1 MTLRISLDTSAPR
14 CEEIPLTD
22 DTPLAPDPR
31 KWRTIAPRRRSRPV
45 PPRRSRLLAVL
56 TTVGLLL
63 SGFAAAD
70 GETGSPPAA
79 NWVGT
84 WASVPTATPAVSTPA
99 LNNETIRQVIHTSVA
114 GSEVRLRLT
123 NEFGSQAL
131 RIGEV
136 HVARRAG
143 ATGTNIVPATD
154 RAVTF
159 SGTRSPIIPAG
170 APLLSDP
177 VRLAVPARTDLVV
190 SIYVPDPT
198 PVTTLHAFANTG
210 NVVAAGNVTD
220 DTTVTGRTVGQ
231 WYFLSTVSVRADR
244 GSAAVIA
251 LGDSITNGSA
261 AEADTNHRWPDL
273 LANRL
278 RDTGMLNLGVAGNR
292 LLHDPNPP
300 PGSNAET
307 FAKFFGEA
315 ALRRFDRDVAA
326 QPGARYVIVLLGVND
341 LGHPGT
347 VAPPSETVT
356 AEEIIAAHRQLITRA
371 HAEGLQIFGAT
382 ILPFKDDT
390 LGFYNEVNEAKRQTI
405 NHWIRTSGDYDGVI
419 DFDRAMQDPA
429 DPLRLNPIYDSGD
442 HLHPNGAGMAAMAAA
457 VPLRL
462 FR

>member
-1 MTLRISLDTSAPR
+1 MITMTLKIDK
-14 CEEIPLTD
+14 
-22 DTPLAPDPR
+22 LAGARVAEPS
-31 KWRTIAPRRRSRPV
+31 RRP
-45 PPRRSRLLAVL
+45 RLLAIL
-56 TTVGLLL
+56 ATVGLLL
-63 SGFAAAD
+63 SGFASAGGAT
-70 GETGSPPAA
+70 TGTPPSA

-84 WASVPTATPAVSTPA
+84 WAAVPTATPATATPT
-99 LNNETIRQVIHTSVA
+99 LDNETIRQVIHTSVA

-123 NEFGSQAL
+123 NEFGTQSL

-143 ATGTNIVPATD
+143 TSGTNIVPSTD

-159 SGTRSPIIPAG
+159 SGTRSPTIPAG
-170 APLLSDP
+170 SPMLSDP
-177 VRLAVPARTDLVV
+177 VRLPVPARADLVV
-190 SIYVPDPT
+190 SIYIPAPT
-198 PVTTLHAFANTG
+198 AVTSLHAFANSG
-210 NVVAAGNVTD
+210 NVVAAGNVAD
-220 DTTVTGRTVGQ
+220 DAAVTGRAVGQ

-244 GSAAVIA
+244 GADAVIA
-251 LGDSITNGSA
+251 LGDSITNGSTA
-261 AEADTNHRWPDL
+261 QADTNQRWPDL

-300 PGSNAET
+300 PGSNAEN

-371 HAEGLQIFGAT
+371 HAEGLKIFGAT

-390 LGFYNEVNEAKRQTI
+390 LGFYNEANEAKRQAV
-405 NHWIRTSGDYDGVI
+405 NHWIRTSGEYDGVI
-419 DFDRAMQDPA
+419 DFDKATRDPA
-429 DPLRLNPIYDSGD
+429 DPLRLNPAYDSGD
-442 HLHPNGAGMAAMAAA
+442 HLHPNEKGAAAMAAA